1 MEEKL
6 GFPHLNERVV
16 KGIKGFN
23 LCSFLVAYEGWRR
36 GLNLRWYHEESAEC
50 KLSRLNSSI
59 LGNFFS
65 LDDGKNKHYFYRSRG
80 DKVSNSAVLLVQD
93 KNKTKK
99 QLKENDV
106 SIPLGEEFDINSE
119 EKIIEYAESIGYPVV
134 IKPVNGSMGKGV
146 FVNIQNSQQLSKIIK
161 HYHENIRYKNI
172 LLEKYYQGKEYRFYV
187 VGDKVVSAIN
197 RIPANIIGDGKN
209 TIEELIR
216 LKNIERK
223 KNPYLASKPI
233 KVDYEIEQLLK
244 KQSVDL
250 NYVPKCNEQIILR
263 ELSNLSAGGDPI
275 DCTSE
280 ISDEIKQLAVDGLKA
295 LPDIPHAGVD
305 IIIDSEDPTKG
316 IILEVNATAEIAF
329 HAFPLAGKLHDVP
342 AAIIDYYFPNSV
354 QNEKSKFFFDYKSLL
369 VPLKSLSANFIET
382 YPAPMGKLEGV
393 RFDVIGELNK
403 VGYMKWI
410 RRQALIDGHHGY
422 VKKMADDK
430 MSVFV
435 YGTDLERLKQFYEKC
450 KKGSKRSKVENVE
463 MKVLNVNENKH
474 IQVGFRIYSGKK
486 SK

>member
-1 MEEKL
+1 MGEKFE
-6 GFPHLNERVV
+6 FPHLGERVV

-36 GLNLRWYHEESAEC
+36 GLNLRWYHDESSEC

-65 LDDGKNKHYFYRSRG
+65 LDDGENKHYFYRSRG
-80 DKVSNSAVLLVQD
+80 DKVSNSSVLLVQD

-99 QLKENDV
+99 QLKEKNI
-106 SIPLGEEFDINSE
+106 SIPLGKEFDINSDK
-119 EKIIEYAESIGYPVV
+119 KIIEYAESIGYPVV
-134 IKPVNGSMGKGV
+134 IKPVSGSMGRGV
-146 FVNIQNSQQLSKIIK
+146 FVNIQNSQQLSEIIK
-161 HYHENIRYKNI
+161 HYHENIKYKNI
-172 LLEKYYQGKEYRFYV
+172 LLEKHYKGKEYRFYV
-187 VGDKVVSAIN
+187 VGNKVVSAIN
-197 RIPANIIGDGKN
+197 RIPANIIGDGEN

-216 LKNIERK
+216 LKNIERE

-250 NYVPKCNEQIILR
+250 HYIPNRNEQIFLR

-275 DCTSE
+275 DCTNE

-295 LPDIPHAGVD
+295 LPAIPHAGVD
-305 IIIDSEDPTKG
+305 IIINPDDPTKG
-316 IILEVNATAEIAF
+316 VILEVNATAEISF
-329 HAFPLAGKLHDVP
+329 HSFPLAGNLNDVP
-342 AAIIDYYFPNSV
+342 AAIIDYYFPDSV
-354 QNEKSKFFFDYKSLL
+354 QNEKSRFFFDYRSLL
-369 VPLKSLSANFIET
+369 GPLKSLSANFIET
-382 YPAPMGKLEGV
+382 YPAPMGKLVGV
-393 RFDVIGELNK
+393 RFDVVGKLNK

-410 RRQALIDGHHGY
+410 RRQALIEGHHGY
-422 VKKMADDK
+422 VKKLSSDK

-435 YGTDLERLKQFYEKC
+435 YGTDLEKLKQFYKKC
-450 KKGSKRSKVENVE
+450 KKGSKKSRVENVE
-463 MKVLNVNENKH
+463 MKVLDVSENKH
-474 IQVGFRIYSGKK
+474 IQVGFRIYTGKK